1 MLGKRKREVTVAS
14 RGRVEVDES
23 ETTRDTSAQDAQE
36 RLRKYFESRFEPLD
50 LPGPNPG
57 AASDVSG
64 GTDDTDVS
72 EEADWGGIEDDEEE
86 EDEDEDEDDDED
98 GDSEPAPEV
107 VDYSTTPK
115 HKMEIVDKAA
125 LRKFMSAKP
134 PSLSDSTKPL
144 RKKTKG
150 GAEAADADQTTDAAN
165 LKNDLALQRLLKESH
180 LLDSASDLNPTGV
193 NRHKAIDLRAQTAG
207 AKTSIYTQKSMPM
220 SHRKG
225 ISAKATQKEE
235 TRRREA
241 QENGIILERPSLA
254 KSKPA
259 VKRRER
265 GVGGPSVGK
274 FVGGTLKLSRRD
286 VMAIQGPKTGRRGAK
301 GAGRGRGKR
310 R

>member
-14 RGRVEVDES
+14 RGRVEADKDES
-23 ETTRDTSAQDAQE
+23 TRDTSAQDAQE

-50 LPGPNPG
+50 LPVSNPG
-57 AASDVSG
+57 VAPDESG
-64 GTDDTDVS
+64 DTDDTDIS
-72 EEADWGGIEDDEEE
+72 EEGDWDGI
-86 EDEDEDEDDDED
+86 EDEDEE
-98 GDSEPAPEV
+98 DSEPEPEV
-107 VDYSTTPK
+107 VDYSSAPK
-115 HKMEIVDKAA
+115 QRTEVIDKAT
-125 LRKFMSAKP
+125 LKKFMSAKP
-134 PSLSDSTKPL
+134 PPLSDSTKPST
-144 RKKTKG
+144 RKTKSG
-150 GAEAADADQTTDAAN
+150 EEVTDVDQTTDAAN

-180 LLDSASDLNPTGV
+180 LLDSASELNPTGV
-193 NRHKAIDLRAQTAG
+193 NRHRAIDLRAQTAG

-286 VMAIQGPKTGRRGAK
+286 VMAIQGPKTSRKGAK
-301 GAGRGRGKR
+301 GTGRGKGKR